1 MQGETNIILYGPRLE
16 VECLNSL
23 AVIFFEIQA
32 ICMAARSRE
41 VSISISMATSS
52 ESGVVSISILDS
64 GEASMVR
71 RVSSGV
77 RVRRA
82 AFGERQVGAAVCGFR
97 RAGSRS
103 VRHARRNQ
111 YNSLW
116 SVARD

>member
-1 MQGETNIILYGPRLE
+1 M
-16 VECLNSL
+16 NSL
-23 AVIFFEIQA
+23 AVIFFEIQT
-32 ICMAARSRE
+32 ICMAARLRE
-41 VSISISMATSS
+41 VSISISISISVATSS

-82 AFGERQVGAAVCGFR
+82 AFGEWQVGAAVCGFW
-97 RAGSRS
+97 RAASRS

-111 YNSLW
+111 YNTLRPK
-116 SVARD
+116 A

>member
-1 MQGETNIILYGPRLE
+1 MQGETNIILYDPRLE

-32 ICMAARSRE
+32 ICMAARLRE
-41 VSISISMATSS
+41 VSISISISISVATSS

-82 AFGERQVGAAVCGFR
+82 ASGER
-97 RAGSRS
+97 RAGAAC
-103 VRHARRNQ
+103 AR
-111 YNSLW
+111 
-116 SVARD
+116 VACGF